1 MKLIEFLTQLQT
13 EISEQFNELSDF
25 PGAGEIE
32 IKYGF
37 RTILYF
43 DFFINEEIELTT
55 CSCNPMMMVDGG
67 WVDDAT
73 ADDDLI
79 TIMEKSIYLLL
90 KERYNEL
97 EEKMEADK
105 KEQEKIIPTG
115 DEVAQENGF
124 TDLASSYKQ

>member
-1 MKLIEFLTQLQT
+1 MKLIELLKSLEA
-13 EISEQFNELSDF
+13 EIADQFDNLEDF

-55 CSCNPMMMVDGG
+55 CSCNQMMRVDGG
-67 WVDDAT
+67 WIDDAT

-79 TIMEKSIYLLL
+79 AVMEKSFYLLL
-90 KERYNEL
+90 RERYNDL
-97 EEKMEADK
+97 EEKAADEK
-105 KEQEKIIPTG
+105 REQEKITQTG
-115 DEVAQENGF
+115 DDVARENGF
-124 TDLASSYKQ
+124 TDLADSYKQ

>member
-1 MKLIEFLTQLQT
+1 MKLIELLKSLEA
-13 EISEQFNELSDF
+13 EIADQFDNLEDF

-55 CSCNPMMMVDGG
+55 CSCNQMMRVDGG
-67 WVDDAT
+67 WIDDAT

-79 TIMEKSIYLLL
+79 AVMEKSFYLLL
-90 KERYNEL
+90 RERYNDL
-97 EEKMEADK
+97 EEKAADEKENRK
-105 KEQEKIIPTG
+105 KSHKRVMMLP
-115 DEVAQENGF
+115 VKM
-124 TDLASSYKQ
+124 DLQI

>member
-1 MKLIEFLTQLQT
+1 MKLINLLKSLEA
-13 EISEQFNELSDF
+13 EIADQFEKLEDF

-43 DFFINEEIELTT
+43 DFFINEKSELTSY
-55 CSCNPMMMVDGG
+55 SCNQMMITNEG
-67 WVDDAT
+67 WINDAT

-79 TIMEKSIYLLL
+79 TVMEKSLYLLL
-90 KERYNEL
+90 RERYNDI
-97 EEKMEADK
+97 EEKAADEK
-105 KEQEKIIPTG
+105 REQEKIILTG

-124 TDLASSYKQ
+124 TSVADSYKQ

>member
-1 MKLIEFLTQLQT
+1 MKLIELLKSLEA
-13 EISEQFNELSDF
+13 EIADQFENLESF

-43 DFFINEEIELTT
+43 DFFINEKIELTT
-55 CSCNPMMMVDGG
+55 CSCNKMMMVDGG
-67 WVDDAT
+67 WIDDPT

-79 TIMEKSIYLLL
+79 AVMEKSFYLLL
-90 KERYNEL
+90 RERYNEL
-97 EEKMEADK
+97 EEKSDDEK
-105 KEQEKIIPTG
+105 REQEKIIQTG

-124 TDLASSYKQ
+124 GSVADSYKQ

>member
-1 MKLIEFLTQLQT
+1 MKLINLLKSLEA
-13 EISEQFNELSDF
+13 EIADQFEKLEDF
-25 PGAGEIE
+25 PGHGEIE

-43 DFFINEEIELTT
+43 YFFINKEIELTT
-55 CSCNPMMMVDGG
+55 YSCNQMMMVDGG

-79 TIMEKSIYLLL
+79 QGMEKSFYLLL

-97 EEKMEADK
+97 EEKAADEARQNK
-105 KEQEKIIPTG
+105 PITNEEI
-115 DEVAQENGF
+115 AQNNGF
-124 TDLASSYKQ
+124 ADLDASYKQ

>member
-1 MKLIEFLTQLQT
+1 MKLINLLKTLEA
-13 EISEQFNELSDF
+13 EIADQFENLESF

-43 DFFINEEIELTT
+43 DFFINEKIELTT
-55 CSCNPMMMVDGG
+55 CSCNKMMMVDGG
-67 WVDDAT
+67 WIDDPT

-79 TIMEKSIYLLL
+79 TVMEKSFYLLL
-90 KERYNEL
+90 RERYNEL
-97 EEKMEADK
+97 EEKSDDEK
-105 KEQEKIIPTG
+105 REQEKIIQTG

-124 TDLASSYKQ
+124 GSVADSYKQ

>member
-1 MKLIEFLTQLQT
+1 MKLINLLKSLEA
-13 EISEQFNELSDF
+13 EIADQFERLEDF

-43 DFFINEEIELTT
+43 DFFINEKSELTT
-55 CSCNPMMMVDGG
+55 YSCNPMMMVDGG

-79 TIMEKSIYLLL
+79 TVMEKSFYLLL
-90 KERYNEL
+90 RDRYNEI
-97 EEKMEADK
+97 EGKATDEKR
-105 KEQEKIIPTG
+105 EQEKIIPTY
-115 DEVAQENGF
+115 DEVAQDNGF
-124 TDLASSYKQ
+124 GNVADSYKQ

>member
-1 MKLIEFLTQLQT
+1 MKLINLFKSLEA
-13 EISEQFNELSDF
+13 EIADQFETLESF

-43 DFFINEEIELTT
+43 DFFINEKSELTSY
-55 CSCNPMMMVDGG
+55 SCNQMMITNEG
-67 WVDDAT
+67 WINDAT

-79 TIMEKSIYLLL
+79 TVMEKSFYLLL
-90 KERYNEL
+90 RERYNDL
-97 EEKMEADK
+97 EEKATDEK
-105 KEQEKIIPTG
+105 REQEKIIQTG

-124 TDLASSYKQ
+124 GSVADSYKQ

>member
-1 MKLIEFLTQLQT
+1 MKLINLLKSLEA
-13 EISEQFNELSDF
+13 EIADQFEKLEDF

-37 RTILYF
+37 RTVLCF
-43 DFFINEEIELTT
+43 DFFINEETELTT
-55 CSCNPMMMVDGG
+55 CSCNQMMMVDGG

-79 TIMEKSIYLLL
+79 TIMEKSFFMLL

-97 EEKMEADK
+97 EEKSADEK
-105 KEQEKIIPTG
+105 REQEKIIPTS
-115 DEVAQENGF
+115 DEVAQDNGF
-124 TDLASSYKQ
+124 GNVADSYKQ

>member
-1 MKLIEFLTQLQT
+1 MKLIELLKSLEA
-13 EISEQFNELSDF
+13 EIADQFENLESF

-43 DFFINEEIELTT
+43 DFFINEKIELTT
-55 CSCNPMMMVDGG
+55 CSCNKMMMVDGG
-67 WVDDAT
+67 WIDDPT

-79 TIMEKSIYLLL
+79 TVMEKSFYLLL
-90 KERYNEL
+90 RERYNEL
-97 EEKMEADK
+97 EEKSDDEK
-105 KEQEKIIPTG
+105 REQEKIIQTG

-124 TDLASSYKQ
+124 GSVADSYKQ

>member
-1 MKLIEFLTQLQT
+1 MKLIELLKSLEA
-13 EISEQFNELSDF
+13 EIADQFDNLEDF

-55 CSCNPMMMVDGG
+55 CSCNQMMRVDGG
-67 WVDDAT
+67 WIDDAT

-79 TIMEKSIYLLL
+79 AVMEKSFYLLL
-90 KERYNEL
+90 RERYNDL
-97 EEKMEADK
+97 EEKAADEK
-105 KEQEKIIPTG
+105 REQEKNHT
-115 DEVAQENGF
+115 NG
-124 TDLASSYKQ
+124 

>member
-1 MKLIEFLTQLQT
+1 MKLINLLKSLEA
-13 EISEQFNELSDF
+13 EIADQFENLESF

-43 DFFINEEIELTT
+43 DFFINEKIELTT
-55 CSCNPMMMVDGG
+55 CSCNKMMMVDGG
-67 WVDDAT
+67 WIDDPT

-79 TIMEKSIYLLL
+79 AVMEKSLYLLL
-90 KERYNEL
+90 RERYNDL
-97 EEKMEADK
+97 EEKAADEK
-105 KEQEKIIPTG
+105 IEQEKIIQTG

-124 TDLASSYKQ
+124 TSVADSYKQ